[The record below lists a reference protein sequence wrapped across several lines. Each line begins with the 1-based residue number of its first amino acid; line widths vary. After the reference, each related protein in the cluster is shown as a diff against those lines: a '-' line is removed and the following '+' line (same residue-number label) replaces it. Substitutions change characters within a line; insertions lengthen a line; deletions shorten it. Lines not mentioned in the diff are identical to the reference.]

1 MTGEGIKR
9 YLGVVVAQM
18 YIVHVPTEAVDA

>member
-9 YLGVVVAQM
+9 YLGVEVAQM
-18 YIVHVPTEAVDA
+18 YIVHVSSEAVDA